1 MFKINLN
8 EYDVEFDDK
17 FYSLGLDMYEYCDYD
32 NNIYDVFSEV
42 ADNAIPIYTSDLRDS
57 IELLQSGLYI
67 DQALSEENF
76 DSLDGLIIYSYFFM
90 AYDVLMDNSDSIMK
104 KIALDYALSRDIEEV
119 DEEYWDDLMDE
130 VVNSEGRI
138 DKIKELVDVFIEDM
152 DC

>member
-1 MFKINLN
+1 M
-8 EYDVEFDDK
+8 
-17 FYSLGLDMYEYCDYD
+17 
-32 NNIYDVFSEV
+32 
-42 ADNAIPIYTSDLRDS
+42 DS
-57 IELLQSGLYI
+57 IELLQKDSYI
-67 DQALSEENF
+67 DQTLSEENF
-76 DSLDGLIIYSYFFM
+76 DSLDRLIMYSYFFM